1 MTEYKD
7 NKKHLGGDI
16 EQNDYA
22 LVKLVDKIPKEIYF
36 ETLKLTIYCH
46 ECLLDSSS

>member
-1 MTEYKD
+1 MSEYKD
-7 NKKHLGGDI
+7 IKKHLGDDI

-36 ETLKLTIYCH
+36 KPLQLTIYCH
-46 ECLLDSSS
+46 KCLLDNSS